1 MGSGSQ
7 LTLTDWQLALLD
19 VLLPAGVNA
28 GRPVVLAC
36 DDEAIRAAAARL
48 RHDGDALS
56 GLISALQAEQPVS
69 TAHGF
74 HAAVGAARVFQ
85 RQSRPRT
92 GPPSALAAWCVCVLA
107 ASRMDYTELHTAGL
121 YYPLLGEVLGVK
133 IQDDWPHL
141 PGVDDLA
148 ALLDDLAAWLADDE
162 QGRRGL
168 LRLPVDPGRR
178 VVGRYVSQTLLRGRD
193 RGLLG
198 DFFWRYGRAIS
209 AGWNPARL
217 ARSWGGRHHLTAPA
231 QDRIADRR
239 LDRLLAGALRSAYRS
254 WDGTRVDEHGRRVW
268 PVRLRLGASPR
279 AAALHASIPAA
290 DGTVDVTALNALSF
304 QFAAHP
310 QETILPLDWLAAATA
325 APLRL
330 KTAAGNLVE
339 VLDSPTML
347 FELTDIGLTQVAL
360 AGAQPVWALTC
371 DPRLT
376 GLALP
381 AARCHRAA
389 LPAPWALLVDLDPDE
404 LPDDLRQPPGDPDPD
419 SGTDVDM
426 LGGLAL
432 GLKTWLVDHPPALRS
447 NLPEPALLRIN
458 QREHGDLD
466 PGEIRQLEEISAQPG
481 TYHLDVGDVW
491 ERELELA
498 EQGRREHSGS
508 LHWDLGHP
516 TLARHG
522 AGDGTHPLAGD
533 GPTVCGAAVDGAG
546 AQGWRPPL
554 LLRVHATVHA
564 IRGDGTVTLHAPPS
578 APAWARAAGVV
589 DDIPDP
595 RRPEPWAIDDDGQI
609 VWLCIE
615 HPQRPRVRAVRPAD
629 VPDTDEVLDLVDQF
643 AEADLTADDGDSD
656 HAQARWR
663 ALAALAEQELADG

>member
-1 MGSGSQ
+1 VGSGPQ
-7 LTLTDWQLALLD
+7 LTLTDWQQALLE
-19 VLLPAGVNA
+19 VLLPRGVNA
-28 GRPVVLAC
+28 GRPVLLAC
-36 DDEAIRAAAARL
+36 DDEAVRAAATRL
-48 RHDGDALS
+48 RCDGDPVN
-56 GLISALQAEQPVS
+56 GLITALQTEQPVS

-74 HAAVGAARVFQ
+74 DAAVNAARAFQ

-92 GPPSALAAWCVCVLA
+92 GPPPAVAAWCVCVLA
-107 ASRMDYTELHTAGL
+107 ASRMDYTERHTAGL
-121 YYPLLGEVLGVK
+121 YYPLLGELLGVR

-148 ALLDDLAAWLADDE
+148 ALLDDLAVWLADDE
-162 QGRRGL
+162 QGRRGI
-168 LRLPVDPGRR
+168 LRLPADPGRR

-198 DFFWRYGRAIS
+198 DYFWRYGRAIS
-209 AGWNPARL
+209 AGWNPSRL
-217 ARSWGGRHHLTAPA
+217 VRTWGGRHHLTAPA

-239 LDRLLAGALRSAYRS
+239 LDRPLSGALRSAYRS
-254 WDGTRVDEHGRRVW
+254 WDGTRVDEHGLRVW

-279 AAALHASIPAA
+279 TAALHASIPAA
-290 DGTVDVTALNALSF
+290 DGVVRVTAPDTSAF
-304 QFAAHP
+304 MFATHP

-325 APLRL
+325 GPLRL
-330 KTAAGNLVE
+330 ETAAGTHVE
-339 VLDSPTML
+339 VFDSPTML
-347 FELTDIGLTQVAL
+347 FELTDIGLAQVPL
-360 AGAQPVWALTC
+360 AGEQPVWALTC

-376 GLALP
+376 GLPLP
-381 AARCHRAA
+381 PARRHRAS
-389 LPAPWALLVDLDPDE
+389 LPRPWALLVNLYPDE

-419 SGTDVDM
+419 SDADIDV
-426 LGGLAL
+426 LGGLPL

-466 PGEIRQLEEISAQPG
+466 PGEVRQLQEISAQPG
-481 TYHLDVGDVW
+481 TYYLDVGDVW

-498 EQGRREHSGS
+498 EQGRREHIGS
-508 LHWDLGHP
+508 LYWDLGHP

-522 AGDGTHPLAGD
+522 AGDGTHPLAGG
-533 GPTVCGAAVDGAG
+533 GPAVCGAAVNDVG

-564 IRGDGTVTLHAPPS
+564 IRADGSVTMHAPPS
-578 APAWARAAGVV
+578 PPAWARASGIV

-595 RRPEPWAIDDDGQI
+595 RRPEPWAIDDNGQI

-615 HPQRPRVRAVRPAD
+615 HPQRPRVRAVRHAD
-629 VPDTDEVLDLVDQF
+629 VPDTDQVLDLVDQF
-643 AEADLTADDGDSD
+643 AAADLTADDGDSD
-656 HAQARWR
+656 QARARWR
-663 ALAALAEQELADG
+663 ALAEFAEQEFADG